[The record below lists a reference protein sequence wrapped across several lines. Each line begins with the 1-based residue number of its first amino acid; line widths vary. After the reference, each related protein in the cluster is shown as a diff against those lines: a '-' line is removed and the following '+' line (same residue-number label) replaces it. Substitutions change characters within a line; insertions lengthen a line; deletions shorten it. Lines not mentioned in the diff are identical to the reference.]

1 MVVAR
6 VSYFYEDRDLIR
18 SFAMAILCGCIGIIA
33 YLPNHYSVV
42 QYTVFGVLLF
52 ISTNALEGPNMSLLS
67 KTIPKSWAK
76 GTFNAGFLA
85 TEAGTLARSIGDIL
99 ISLAAVKGVSGML
112 DKIFFEMLCLSLI
125 TVFLVHKYFGRLV
138 EDDDE
143 DEDKNN

>member
-1 MVVAR
+1 
-6 VSYFYEDRDLIR
+6 
-18 SFAMAILCGCIGIIA
+18 
-33 YLPNHYSVV
+33 
-42 QYTVFGVLLF
+42 
-52 ISTNALEGPNMSLLS
+52 MSLLS

-99 ISLAAVKGVSGML
+99 ISIAAMKGVSGML
-112 DKIFFEMLCLSLI
+112 DRIFFEMLCLSLI
-125 TVFLVHKYFGRLV
+125 TVFLVHKYFGRLI